1 VQGLVGVPLG
11 TSSLPSMFGAQP
23 LAKPSA
29 RVSFHGSIGFP
40 DGAQA
45 EVVGPSDHLPVEL
58 CDYLL
63 EGLLSFVSSS
73 RFANRLTDALH
84 PFLGRGRA

>member
-1 VQGLVGVPLG
+1 
-11 TSSLPSMFGAQP
+11 MFGAQP
-23 LAKPSA
+23 LAKPAAS
-29 RVSFHGSIGFP
+29 VSFHCAIGFS
-40 DGAQA
+40 DRAQT

-58 CDYLL
+58 CHYLF
-63 EGLLSFVSSS
+63 ECLLSFVASS